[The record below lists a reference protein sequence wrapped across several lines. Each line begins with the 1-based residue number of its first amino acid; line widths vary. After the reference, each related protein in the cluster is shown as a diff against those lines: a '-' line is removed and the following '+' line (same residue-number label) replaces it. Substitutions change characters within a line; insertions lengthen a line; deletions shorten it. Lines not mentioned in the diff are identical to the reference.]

1 MTAIETFDDVWL
13 ALSPTLEEAA
23 NLKARADMMHKLIEI
38 IEIGNWTQAEAAKR
52 CNITQP
58 RMNDLLKGRISKFSL
73 DALVNIAAA
82 LGLKI
87 HLELKAA

>member
-1 MTAIETFDDVWL
+1 MTAIESFDDVWV
-13 ALSPTLEEAA
+13 ALSATPEEAA
-23 NLKARADMMHKLIEI
+23 NLKARADMMYKLIEI
-38 IEIGNWTQAEAAKR
+38 IEAGNWTQSEAAKR

-73 DALVNIAAA
+73 DALFNVAAA

-87 HLELKAA
+87 HFELKAA